1 MTISTGAASWLYSSL
16 SRTVKRAHVMS
27 ALPAKVTARLAEGIK
42 RFQPILASAKS
53 RDVGEADTSVIVTE
67 MLSDVFGYDKFLEIT
82 SEHEIKSTYCD
93 KAIKVEGK
101 LVLLVEIKPIGSDMK
116 DSYIRQATDYAAKQ
130 GVDWV
135 VLTNGVV
142 WRTYKMLFTKPV
154 EFEMVVEFNF
164 CELNPKHE
172 KDLELLSLLAKE
184 SWHKD
189 RLEQYKTQKQ
199 ALSRFSLAA
208 LILSA
213 PILDVLRRELRR
225 LSPGIKIETEQ
236 IAEVLQA
243 EVLKREVIDDEKA
256 TVARKLVAKA
266 AAKMLRTSSVEKTED
281 CAVPEEA
288 GENAAG

>member
-1 MTISTGAASWLYSSL
+1 MSSVP
-16 SRTVKRAHVMS
+16 T
-27 ALPAKVTARLAEGIK
+27 KVRERLAKGIK
-42 RFQPILASAKS
+42 QFQSILESARS

-82 SEHEIKSTYCD
+82 SEHEIKGAYCD
-93 KAIKVEGK
+93 KAIKVDGK
-101 LVLLVEIKPIGSDMK
+101 LVLLVEIKSIGSDVK

-135 VLTNGVV
+135 VLTNGIF

-154 EFEMVVEFNF
+154 QFEAVVEFNF
-164 CELNPKHE
+164 CELNAKHE

-189 RLEQYKTQKQ
+189 RLEEYKTQKQ

-208 LILSA
+208 LILSD

-243 EVLKREVIDDEKA
+243 EVLKRDVIDDDKA

-266 AAKMLRTSSVEKTED
+266 AGRMLRTSPTGKGDGDEGDDATAED
-281 CAVPEEA
+281 LP
-288 GENAAG
+288 G